1 MMESPMTRNCH
12 VGFGERYEETH
23 QSRDGKV
30 RFVPTLFSPLLA
42 NIALNGIEDIHQSVR
57 YADDMVI
64 ILKPKDDAEQILG
77 KISDF
82 LAERGLKVSEKKTK
96 LSATTDGFDFLGWHF
111 KVQLNGKFRSVPSE
125 GNYLK
130 FREKVKKIVN
140 NSNYGAEVTAEKLAP
155 IIRGWRQYHKHCK
168 MDGSRFSLWNI
179 SYRAFTVFNKETKQ
193 DRYKAKKLA
202 KIAFPSVPYS
212 ENRFVNVKG
221 NKSPYDG
228 DLVYWSK
235 RNSVFYDG
243 YTAKALKRQNHSCGH
258 CHLKLTSEQ
267 KVRINSYFKVVI
279 YDKKGNEIAESD
291 SVNIYGLN
299 KGESEPIKDFPRDYY
314 DYAQLDFS
322 YSANLKKAEFYKI
335 KFVEGN
341 FSASYNVS
349 LKQSSQKNSPIFE
362 DDNINITWIFDKKQ
376 LGFVLKNKT
385 NSPIKIDWNQV
396 SYIDVNSS
404 AQKVIHS
411 GVKYVNRNEYMSST
425 LVPPTAKIEDII
437 YPSDNISYI
446 SGKYGGWSEKPM
458 FPEGEE
464 AKMYE
469 GQTFSVFMPMEING
483 EVKNYTFTFDINE
496 VSY

>member
-1 MMESPMTRNCH
+1 MNLKLKIFFNFLFLWMIFIGTGKSS
-12 VGFGERYEETH
+12 FA
-23 QSRDGKV
+23 QS
-30 RFVPTLFSPLLA
+30 L
-42 NIALNGIEDIHQSVR
+42 NIKEIEDTVVNTDYGNFAFQDLEI
-57 YADDMVI
+57 
-64 ILKPKDDAEQILG
+64 KKDNFSSLNLYGQI
-77 KISDF
+77 F
-82 LAERGLKVSEKKTK
+82 
-96 LSATTDGFDFLGWHF
+96 
-111 KVQLNGKFRSVPSE
+111 
-125 GNYLK
+125 
-130 FREKVKKIVN
+130 N
-140 NSNYGAEVTAEKLAP
+140 NT
-155 IIRGWRQYHKHCK
+155 
-168 MDGSRFSLWNI
+168 
-179 SYRAFTVFNKETKQ
+179 
-193 DRYKAKKLA
+193 
-202 KIAFPSVPYS
+202 
-212 ENRFVNVKG
+212 NRN
-221 NKSPYDG
+221 
-228 DLVYWSK
+228 W
-235 RNSVFYDG
+235 
-243 YTAKALKRQNHSCGH
+243 
-258 CHLKLTSEQ
+258 
-267 KVRINSYFKVVI
+267 INSYFKVVI

-314 DYAQLDFS
+314 DYAQLDFP

-349 LKQSSQKNSPIFE
+349 LKQSSQKNLPIFE

-446 SGKYGGWSEKPM
+446 SGKYGGWSEKAM

-464 AKMYE
+464 AEMYE
-469 GQTFSVFMPMEING
+469 GQSFSVFMPIEING
-483 EVKNYTFTFDINE
+483 EMKNYTFTFDINE